1 MVKNKRNNKSRDVI
15 HQLMD
20 YVSTFLH
27 NFGYKLNLPNSLVVL
42 FIIVVFIV
50 VVVIIC
56 SGTWSKISPVR
67 SVIAVCSTDPKFI
80 GTLWCTI
87 FGIV

>member
-1 MVKNKRNNKSRDVI
+1 MVKNKRSNKSRDII

-27 NFGYKLNLPNSLVVL
+27 NFGCKLNLPNSLVVL
-42 FIIVVFIV
+42 FIVI

>member
-15 HQLMD
+15 HQLMN

-27 NFGYKLNLPNSLVVL
+27 NFGCKLNLPNSLVVL
-42 FIIVVFIV
+42 FIVI